1 MLENITNDIRRYEN
15 RTTAADL
22 AETALSLVDKYF
34 CDVADLHNP
43 FEITQARA
51 IVGTKLMCRAAW
63 RRR

>member
-1 MLENITNDIRRYEN
+1 MLENVTNNLKLYES
-15 RTTAADL
+15 RTSAADL

-51 IVGTKLMCRAAW
+51 IVGLRLSCV
-63 RRR
+63 RRGR